1 MKQRRRLRAV
11 KSRPITAAVLAVTL
25 VASAAVGLSS
35 TKILQT
41 QGEGIDPVDASLST
55 ASLADGENIVVDDP
69 AIRAQGEGDAS
80 RTVKQFTQEEPFS
93 QFALTWTGNKDVA
106 VFARGQRDD
115 GTWTDWYDTDP
126 MDYGGD
132 DAETKKGTD
141 LIYLEPTKTVQ
152 VSMSGVD
159 LYDTEAV
166 KDLEAVFI
174 DGGKSDIPDSSIDL
188 AADSDGLPKIVS
200 RKGWGADESIRCK
213 EPSYADGVIGLT
225 VHHTAGSNNYSAQ
238 EAPGIVRGIYK
249 YHAQTLGWCDI
260 GYHVLADKYG
270 NLYEGRYGGLN
281 KDVIGVH
288 AGGFNENT
296 WAVSMLGNYST
307 AQPSSQMINSVGE
320 VLGWRAKVEG
330 LDPTGKNHHVS
341 EGTQYS
347 KYPQG
352 TRVELPNIFAHR
364 DVGTTECPGNHV
376 YAKMDE
382 IRKIAKKKANS
393 ISGGG
398 NGSTGSTPKSSSSAA
413 STGTATTT
421 ATAPASAQTTP
432 ASNNNSAVNLL
443 QQLQG
448 SSGTSN
454 NMVSTLIKLAIGL
467 ASAVGLLPGTVS
479 NLGNIK
485 VIDGLNLGMLPG
497 FLDKVIP
504 LSGNTDLAKLW
515 KTLSPI
521 LGNARSEE
529 VTYTNGNGK
538 EVTYALFE
546 NGIIVGSPETGL
558 QPLWGAI
565 GDTWAAQGL
574 DMGPLGL
581 PLGQEYKDGE
591 LLRVDFEHGYI
602 TYDPATGKVDVHHG
616 K

>member
-1 MKQRRRLRAV
+1 MKQRRRLSAV
-11 KSRPITAAVLAVTL
+11 KSRPITAIVLAATL
-25 VASAAVGLSS
+25 VASAVIGISG
-35 TKILQT
+35 TRVLQT
-41 QGEGIDPVDASLST
+41 QGDGIDPIDASLTTS
-55 ASLADGENIVVDDP
+55 SLTEGENVVVDDP
-69 AIRAQGEGDAS
+69 AITAQGEGDAA
-80 RTVKQFTQEEPFS
+80 RTVKQFTQDEPFS

-115 GTWTDWYDTDP
+115 GSWTDWYDTDP
-126 MDYGGD
+126 MDYGGG

-159 LYDTEAV
+159 LYDNQAI

-174 DGGKSDIPDSSIDL
+174 NGGESEIPETSIDL
-188 AADSDGLPKIVS
+188 AADSDGLPKVVS

-213 EPSYADGVIGLT
+213 EPSFADGVIGLT
-225 VHHTAGSNNYSAQ
+225 VHHTAGSNNYSAK

-270 NLYEGRYGGLN
+270 KLYEGHYGGLN

-288 AGGFNENT
+288 AGGFNMNT

-307 AQPSSQMINSVGE
+307 AQPSKEMINSVGE
-320 VLGWRAKVEG
+320 ILGWRAKVEG
-330 LDPTGKNHHVS
+330 LDPTGKNYHIS

-364 DVGTTECPGNHV
+364 DVGTTECPGNHA
-376 YAKMDE
+376 YAKMDQ
-382 IRKIAKKKANS
+382 IRATAKKKAGS
-393 ISGGG
+393 IS
-398 NGSTGSTPKSSSSAA
+398 SSPSRPSNNAP
-413 STGTATTT
+413 ATTT
-421 ATAPASAQTTP
+421 KNAAPTSQASP
-432 ASNNNSAVNLL
+432 AGNNTNNGSANGAVKLL
-443 QQLQG
+443 QMLQG
-448 SSGTSN
+448 SSSDNSN
-454 NMVSTLIKLAIGL
+454 NAVSSLIKLAIGI
-467 ASAVGLLPGTVS
+467 ASAIGLLPGTVS

-546 NGIIVGSPETGL
+546 NGIIIGSPETGL

-581 PLGQEYKDGE
+581 PLGQEYQDGN
-591 LLRVDFEHGYI
+591 LLRVDFEYGYI

-616 K
+616 Q